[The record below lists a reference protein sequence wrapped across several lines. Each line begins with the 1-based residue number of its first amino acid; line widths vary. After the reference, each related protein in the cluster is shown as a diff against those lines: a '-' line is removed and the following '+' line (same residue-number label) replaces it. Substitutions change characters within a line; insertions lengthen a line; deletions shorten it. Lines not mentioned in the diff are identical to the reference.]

1 MDQVT
6 PSLQKCQRFW
16 TQQDLCGQV
25 TTSSSWGR
33 TNVSDMSPGFP
44 SLFFVMH
51 HQRLKSGWG
60 PGLLSQER
68 PYSLGEKKRKTSTT
82 TVGIICHFFRWTHH
96 HYIFHDF
103 LVTGLKWSEICS
115 SVFNTLL
122 PHGPYSPW
130 NSPGQNTGVGSLSLL
145 KGNPGLL
152 HCGQILYQLSYQGRS
167 WDNILFISVF
177 MTPGAEQVLRRFS
190 AIISHSL
197 NTSVWKSPTIST
209 TFQLYCQGCSAFSHY
224 VKKPLL

>member
-1 MDQVT
+1 MPEILNSARPVWPSDYLFQLRKNKCFWYVT
-6 PSLQKCQRFW
+6 WL
-16 TQQDLCGQV
+16 
-25 TTSSSWGR
+25 
-33 TNVSDMSPGFP
+33 
-44 SLFFVMH
+44 SLFIFCNAPPEVEIWL
-51 HQRLKSGWG
+51 RTRVTE
-60 PGLLSQER
+60 PGKTIQLR
-68 PYSLGEKKRKTSTT
+68 GKKKRKTSTT

-152 HCGQILYQLSYQGRS
+152 HCGQILYQLSYQWRC
-167 WDNILFISVF
+167 WDIILFISVF